1 MKDRRENMKCI
12 LLCAG
17 YATRL
22 FPLTKNFPKALLEI
36 EEGKPLLNY
45 IVEEVNTIP
54 EVDGIALITNER
66 YAPHFTKW
74 AEELHN
80 EKNITVYNDHT
91 TSNEDRLGAIG
102 DIHYVINKAG
112 IDDDVLIIAGDNL
125 FTYPLKK
132 VIEYYHTKNAPVV
145 CATEIDDVNILR
157 GFAVAELNEKDQIMN
172 LIEKPHTPPTNIA
185 VYATY
190 VYPKEILDQI
200 RLYLEEGN
208 NPDAPGYFVEYLYKK
223 MPVYAYR
230 FEGECYDVG
239 THEALDQVRKIY
251 QKKLK

>member
-1 MKDRRENMKCI
+1 MKCI

-22 FPLTKNFPKALLEI
+22 FPITKNFPKALLEI

-54 EVDGIALITNER
+54 EIDEIYLVTNDRYAKHFEEWSIALN
-66 YAPHFTKW
+66 
-74 AEELHN
+74 N
-80 EKNITVYNDHT
+80 EKPISIYNDHT

-102 DIHYVINKAG
+102 DINYVVNRANIQE
-112 IDDDVLIIAGDNL
+112 DVIIIAGDNL
-125 FTYPLKK
+125 FTYSLKG
-132 VIEYYHTKNAPVV
+132 VIDYYHEKQGPVV
-145 CATEIDDVNILR
+145 CSTEIDDIQILR
-157 GFAVAELNEKDQIMN
+157 QFAVAELNENDQIVN
-172 LIEKPHTPPTNIA
+172 LIEKPQTPPSNIA

-200 RLYLEEGN
+200 RIYLEEGN

-230 FEGECYDVG
+230 FQGECYDVG
-239 THEALDQVRKIY
+239 THEALDKVRTLYKH
-251 QKKLK
+251 K